1 MRLMEVTELTELT
14 EVAIYST
21 VKSSIITDT
30 GVSNLQGAE
39 FILIK
44 GTAHHEIQAQS
55 KVFQLEKT
63 ALKVH
68 IYKIWIVF
76 VFKGA

>member
-1 MRLMEVTELTELT
+1 MRVMEVTELTELT

-39 FILIK
+39 LLLIK
-44 GTAHHEIQAQS
+44 
-55 KVFQLEKT
+55 
-63 ALKVH
+63 
-68 IYKIWIVF
+68 
-76 VFKGA
+76 